1 MASRLIVGTRGSP
14 LALAQTRNVIHA
26 LQTALP
32 HALEIET
39 RVITTTGDV
48 TLNTPLPEI
57 GGKGLFTAELDA
69 ALRDG
74 LIDIAVHSLKDLPV
88 GADLPDAP
96 LVLGAICQ
104 RATVQDAVISPEGWQ
119 LATLPAGACIGTSS
133 LRRQRQLQR
142 ARPDLRVRS
151 IRGNVDTRIGKTR
164 SGEYDAIVL
173 AACGLDRLGLANEIT
188 ERLALDV
195 MLPAPGQGAVAVQC
209 RQNDATT
216 LAMLAAID
224 DIETRRAVLAERVF
238 LAQLGGGCSL
248 PVAAWAHSSGDDLV
262 LWGRVC
268 GATQDA
274 TIDVCGRGSDWRLLG
289 EVLAQQALRQG
300 ARELLQ

>member
-1 MASRLIVGTRGSP
+1 MSSRLIIGTRGSQ

-26 LQTALP
+26 LQSMLP
-32 HALEIET
+32 HVLEVST
-39 RVITTTGDV
+39 RVITTTGDL
-48 TLNTPLPEI
+48 TLDKPLPEI

-74 LIDIAVHSLKDLPV
+74 LIDVAVHSLKDLPV
-88 GADLPDAP
+88 NADSPDAP

-104 RATVQDAVISPEGWQ
+104 RAAVHDALISPHGWQ
-119 LATLPAGACIGTSS
+119 LATLPAGACVGTSS
-133 LRRQRQLQR
+133 LRRQRQLQC

-151 IRGNVDTRIGKTR
+151 IRGNVDTRIGKTH

-173 AACGLDRLGLANEIT
+173 AACGLDRLGLANEVT
-188 ERLALDV
+188 ELLSLDA

-209 RQNDATT
+209 RHDDAATR
-216 LAMLAAID
+216 AILAAID
-224 DIETRRAVLAERVF
+224 DIETRKAVLAERVF

-248 PVAAWAHSSGDDLV
+248 PVAAWAHSAGDDLV

-268 GATQDA
+268 GETQDA
-274 TIDVCGRGSDWRLLG
+274 TIDVRGQGRDWHQLG
-289 EVLAQQALRQG
+289 ELLAQQALLQG
-300 ARELLQ
+300 ARGLLQ